1 MSNYYPSKFPGFDSR
16 GFEMRE
22 RVRSGYT
29 VEDSCDIRVFLEKFE
44 LLRDLFQEIRL
55 FFKKKKKKK
64 KKDMNNLIVRLLI
77 W

>member
-1 MSNYYPSKFPGFDSR
+1 
-16 GFEMRE
+16 MRE

-55 FFKKKKKKK
+55 FFKKKKTFGSCPEF
-64 KKDMNNLIVRLLI
+64 DSTIY
-77 W
+77 